1 MRLDSLPALPSSGNG
16 GTRLLKREQ
25 DFF

>member
-1 MRLDSLPALPSSGNG
+1 VSLDALPALSPPGDG
-16 GTRLLKREQ
+16 GMGLLKREQ